1 MKIYCIYGNGGSDYW
16 LVTKLAEKIS
26 YTILTDALYYSVV
39 NVCYQ
44 LQHFGVSKLWLGAI
58 YAVIRRLSG

>member
-1 MKIYCIYGNGGSDYW
+1 MKIYCIYGNSGSDYW
-16 LVTKLAEKIS
+16 LVTKLAEKIY

-44 LQHFGVSKLWLGAI
+44 LQHFGVSYVMAWGYLCSD
-58 YAVIRRLSG
+58 V

>member
-44 LQHFGVSKLWLGAI
+44 
-58 YAVIRRLSG
+58 